1 MRSIPHSIAPYS
13 ILESSEPWK
22 VTRLWRIEMTIKS
35 RRTFLAF
42 AMFAISSVALA
53 PGQAAVAKSTIRPD
67 ARNHQIHW
75 TPGLRTPVSQSKR
88 PTDNP
93 FASMLLG

>member
-1 MRSIPHSIAPYS
+1 
-13 ILESSEPWK
+13 
-22 VTRLWRIEMTIKS
+22 MTIKS

-42 AMFAISSVALA
+42 AMFAISSVVLA

-75 TPGLRTPVSQSKR
+75 TPELRTPAALSKH
-88 PTDNP
+88 PVDDP